1 MYLDGPEYQK
11 FVAQNYEEEK
21 VIIERL
27 RLKDLIGKS

>member
-1 MYLDGPEYQK
+1 MYLDGNDYQK

-27 RLKDLIGKS
+27 KLKELLSKS